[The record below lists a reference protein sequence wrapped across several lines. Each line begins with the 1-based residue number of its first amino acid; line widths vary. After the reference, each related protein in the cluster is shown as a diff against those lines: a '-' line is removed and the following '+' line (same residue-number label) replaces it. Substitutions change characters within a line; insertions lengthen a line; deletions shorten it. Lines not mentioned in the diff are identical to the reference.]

1 MKVISILLAYIN
13 SLIGGLLILSCISAG
28 EALGWIAF
36 KTGAGILA
44 IYFGILTFKD
54 TIKPISL
61 NRMLLSGLFLVI
73 AGTSTLTWGIHWSVV
88 SGDMKNTILLF
99 AGSLFV
105 QGLTSILGMETSEAG
120 GQE

>member
-13 SLIGGLLILSCISAG
+13 SLIGVLLILSCVSAG

-36 KTGAGILA
+36 KTSAGILA

-54 TIKPISL
+54 NMQPIHHC
-61 NRMLLSGLFLVI
+61 RMLLSGLFLVI
-73 AGTSTLTWGIHWSVV
+73 MGVSALAWGIHWSII

-99 AGSLFV
+99 GGSLFI
-105 QGLTSILGMETSEAG
+105 QGLTSILGMESG
-120 GQE
+120 